1 VDNPDRNANPLADP
15 TVRVEYRRVVPSV
28 VSPPPDDRDG
38 TDAGRAGD
46 DGPDD
51 PSLAEFDPPTDGDRG
66 GDAADTG
73 RDDAHTA
80 ADHRAR
86 DEAGTGPAS
95 STAASGSDSSPE
107 TTSESLRR
115 TLDGLLPAASVD
127 SRWWYW
133 IAAVPAYFLVTLV
146 GGVFAAVLV
155 VFAGLLDVL
164 GLGGLASLS
173 AFVVFGGFAALFGLV
188 GLAVAVG
195 FPLAVYVDA
204 RAIEEA
210 GGEWRPDPVL
220 WGLSAVV
227 AVLVTNFVLSV
238 PLALYYLYRRHETL
252 GTP

>member
-1 VDNPDRNANPLADP
+1 VWTTPIRNGFGRTDS
-15 TVRVEYRRVVPSV
+15 TVRVEYRRVVPSI
-28 VSPPPDDRDG
+28 VSPPPDRDE
-38 TDAGRAGD
+38 TDAGHASEGT
-46 DGPDD
+46 DD
-51 PSLAEFDPPTDGDRG
+51 PSLAEFDPPTDGDG
-66 GDAADTG
+66 QTVAGD
-73 RDDAHTA
+73 RHAH
-80 ADHRAR
+80 
-86 DEAGTGPAS
+86 DEAGTGTAS
-95 STAASGSDSSPE
+95 STASESSTVE

-115 TLDGLLPAASVD
+115 TLDDLLPAASVD

-133 IAAVPAYFLVTLV
+133 IAAVPAYFLVTLI
-146 GGVFAAVLV
+146 GGVFATVLV
-155 VFAGLLDVL
+155 VFAGVLDIL

-173 AFVVFGGFAALFGLV
+173 TFVVFGGFAALFGLV

-204 RAIEEA
+204 RSIEEA

-238 PLALYYLYRRHETL
+238 PLALYYLYRRHEAI